1 MENSNK
7 SAQDILDARLAEIA
21 QRRNQDDLLPAPAV
35 AGKAVQSKS
44 HLSPNRHPT
53 RDFFVI
59 DVFDASLKDDMASME
74 HPLFAMKAG
83 DTRTRIYEHNG
94 NTVTVSPNVVGCAT
108 IHDKDVWIY
117 CISALVAAK
126 NKGEKISRSVRFT
139 VYDLLVS
146 TNKPLGGDGYRRL
159 REALDRL
166 AGTRIITNIAT
177 GGRTTRRN
185 FGLLDDVKIVYEDE
199 DDDKSPMVEVEVTLP
214 DWLFRSIEAR
224 QVKTISPD
232 YFRIRKPLDRRIYE
246 LCAKHCGEQREWAVS
261 LELLHKKSGST
272 ATLREFRRAVKSL
285 VDGNELPDYRLSYDA
300 KRDMLKVRNRN
311 ITKLVGSLKS
321 GK

>member
-7 SAQDILDARLAEIA
+7 SAQDILAARLAEID
-21 QRRNQDDLLPAPAV
+21 RRHNQDDLSPDPSV

-44 HLSPNRHPT
+44 HLSPNRHLT

-59 DVFDASLKDDMASME
+59 DVFDVSLKDDMASME

-83 DTRTRIYEHNG
+83 DTRTRTYEHNG

-126 NKGEKISRSVRFT
+126 NRGEQISRKVRFR
-139 VYDLLVS
+139 VYDFLVS
-146 TNKPLGGDGYRRL
+146 TNRATGGHNYKL
-159 REALDRL
+159 LKESFDRL
-166 AGTRIITNIAT
+166 TGTRIMTNIKT
-177 GGRTTRRN
+177 GGRQQYRN
-185 FGLLDDVKIVYEDE
+185 FGLLDDVLIEVKDPMA
-199 DDDKSPMVEVEVTLP
+199 DKSPMVEVEVTLP
-214 DWLFRSIEAR
+214 DWLFCSIEAK

-285 VDGNELPDYRLSYDA
+285 VDGNELPDYRLSYDT

>member
-21 QRRNQDDLLPAPAV
+21 QSRNQHALPPVPAV
-35 AGKAVQSKS
+35 AGKAVPSKS
-44 HLSPNRHPT
+44 HLYPNRHPT
-53 RDFFVI
+53 RDCFVI

-185 FGLLDDVKIVYEDE
+185 FGLLDDVKIVHEEEE
-199 DDDKSPMVEVEVTLP
+199 DDKIAMGAVDGTLP
-214 DWLFRSIEAR
+214 DGLFSA
-224 QVKTISPD
+224 VTPGYVTTISPD

-285 VDGNELPDYRLSYDA
+285 VDGNELPDYRLSYDT